1 MSEVT
6 LLQSAYLN
14 LDTARRDIS
23 NAEDMLCECCYS
35 DTLLFINSAIAQ
47 LESAKAKIE
56 KETK

>member
-6 LLQSAYLN
+6 LLQSAFLN
-14 LDTARRDIS
+14 ISTARRDIL

-35 DTLLFINSAIAQ
+35 DTLVLINSAIAQ

-56 KETK
+56 KETA